1 MQNFEWTMLSQDF
14 TVEHCYTRQRMR
26 GNPFQFCSFHVRIRM
41 QSISEAEQ
49 RTRRSF
55 ELLSW
60 CQQIACTHLSEQ
72 TYQRILTR
80 H

>member
-1 MQNFEWTMLSQDF
+1 MNIATPNNAWEEIILTN
-14 TVEHCYTRQRMR
+14 C
-26 GNPFQFCSFHVRIRM
+26 FHVCTSM